1 MSRWLSRL
9 GQLCAR
15 RAKTVLALWLAAL
28 FAAAGAAAAFSE
40 GTTASYSIP
49 DADYE
54 TVLEDLGDE
63 IETFQGG
70 SAVVLLSTQDGQD
83 FTAEQRSGVASLTE
97 EVEQVDVVLEAPDPF
112 SQQEEMEQSREDL
125 EEGLQ
130 DLEEGQQE
138 IDEGQEEL
146 DEGYEELELLIAQL
160 GEQDPVVVETEA
172 ELSTAQEEL
181 DQSQQELDESQGDLE
196 RAERQVELTED
207 MNTVSP
213 QSGAA
218 LLTLQLSEEAYDLG
232 PEQQEAIIS
241 AVEANLPDG
250 VEADFALELVQD
262 VTSIVGTSE
271 IIGLAV
277 AALVLLITL
286 GTVVAAGLPVA
297 LALIGVGVGV
307 AGVFALS
314 SVVELTDTDPIL
326 ALMLGLSL
334 GIDYTLLLI
343 YRHRGQ
349 LARGMGVRESIGL
362 ATGTAGSAI
371 FFAGVTNVIALA
383 ALVVTGIPFL
393 TVMGLAASATIVVV
407 VAAVL
412 LLGPAVLGLLGHRI
426 LPKRLRPAAVGGP
439 SDDDFGATALTPE
452 QNTPVRYERLSAH
465 AQDRLMD
472 RGWGRVITRHPWAA
486 ILLPLILLVTVA
498 LPAADLRLGL
508 PDGGSEPQ
516 DSTAYA
522 TYDTVRDAFGA
533 GENGPVLAVAE
544 LPEGLSETEQEE
556 AGLDLA
562 EEFAAM
568 EGVARAVPAEAND
581 AGDLRLLQIVPET
594 GPNDE
599 ETSDLVTSLFGAQQ
613 ALEQDHGLSSLGF
626 TGQTVA
632 NIEIAER
639 LQDAIPLYVGIVVV
653 VAAVLLLGPAV
664 LGLLGHRI
672 LPKRLRPAAVG
683 GPSDDDFG
691 ATALTPE
698 QNTPVRYERLSAH
711 AQDRLM
717 DRGWGRVITRHPW
730 AAILLPLILLVTV
743 ALPAADL
750 RLGLPD
756 GGSEPQDSTAYATYD
771 TVRDAF
777 GAGENGPVL
786 AVAEL
791 PEGLSETEQEEAGL
805 DLAEEFAAMEG
816 VARAV
821 PAEANDAGDLRLL
834 QIVPE
839 TGPNDEETSDLV
851 TSLFGAQQALEQ
863 DHGLSSLGFTG
874 QTVANIEIAER
885 LQDAIPLYVGIVVV
899 LCLVLLMAIFRSVAA
914 PVLAA
919 VGYVLSLAASLGA
932 VTAIYQWG
940 WLSEIFGVNEPG
952 PILAFLPIL
961 ICGVLFGLAID
972 YQLFIM
978 SGVREAHARGSGAR
992 QAILRGL
999 RQGGPVVLACG
1010 IIMVSV
1016 FAGFVF
1022 ADLTIIRPIGF
1033 GLAFGVLVEALLVRA
1048 TLIPAATYLLGE
1060 KAWWLPPWMD
1070 RLIPDVDVEGRRLE
1084 KQAQLGSPQEE
1095 RSERDV
1101 QDSFRKS
1108 VEVDVC

>member
-653 VAAVLLLGPAV
+653 
-664 LGLLGHRI
+664 
-672 LPKRLRPAAVG
+672 
-683 GPSDDDFG
+683 
-691 ATALTPE
+691 
-698 QNTPVRYERLSAH
+698 
-711 AQDRLM
+711 
-717 DRGWGRVITRHPW
+717 
-730 AAILLPLILLVTV
+730 
-743 ALPAADL
+743 
-750 RLGLPD
+750 
-756 GGSEPQDSTAYATYD
+756 
-771 TVRDAF
+771 
-777 GAGENGPVL
+777 
-786 AVAEL
+786 
-791 PEGLSETEQEEAGL
+791 
-805 DLAEEFAAMEG
+805 
-816 VARAV
+816 
-821 PAEANDAGDLRLL
+821 
-834 QIVPE
+834 
-839 TGPNDEETSDLV
+839 
-851 TSLFGAQQALEQ
+851 
-863 DHGLSSLGFTG
+863 
-874 QTVANIEIAER
+874 
-885 LQDAIPLYVGIVVV
+885 